1 MHPMSASFPYFLSGV
16 AEEVHNLRRNWGWFL
31 VLGIALIAVGVLAI
45 SHPVWATFTAV
56 EVFGF
61 MLLFGAGVEIISGI
75 WAGRW
80 GGFFLH
86 LLCGLLYLF
95 GGAVIIER
103 PGLGAAGF
111 TLLLAVLFVATGL
124 VRTVFAVTHRFSGW
138 GWAVLSGVVT
148 LFLGILIWRQLPVA
162 TLWVIGTFVGI
173 DLIFNGW
180 SWVMLGLAVRSLPA
194 PATPHGA
201 TPGQPVGV

>member
-1 MHPMSASFPYFLSGV
+1 MSPNGFPFFLSGV
-16 AEEVHNLRRNWGWFL
+16 AEELHGLHRNWGWFL

-45 SHPVWATFTAV
+45 SYPVMATLAAV

-61 MLLFGAGVEIISGI
+61 MLLFGAAVEIASGI

-95 GGAVIIER
+95 SGVVIVER

-111 TLLLAVLFVATGL
+111 TMMLAVLFVATGL
-124 VRTVFAVTHRFSGW
+124 ARTLFAVTHRFSGW
-138 GWAVLSGVVT
+138 GWAVLSGVVS
-148 LFLGILIWRQLPVA
+148 LFLGILIWRQFPEA
-162 TLWVIGTFVGI
+162 ALWVIGTFVGI

-180 SWVMLGLAVRSLPA
+180 SWVMLGVAARSLPA
-194 PATPHGA
+194 AETPHGA